1 MEMNYVEAIEQV
13 LPETPGLHLLF
24 QVPVGGRHHP
34 NVHLDGADAAHPLEF
49 HLLEHPQEL
58 DLEALGHFRHFI
70 HEQGAAV
77 SQFEPALA
85 HGHGVG
91 KGAPFVAEEFALQQG
106 FGQGAAVDRNEALGG
121 PVAALVDGP
130 GDEFLAGAALAGN
143 QDRGPGLGHPFH
155 QGQDILH
162 DSGLTHNVGEAV
174 LFFQF
179 LVQQAVGEDQVAV
192 FQGLG
197 DGHHDFFILKGLED
211 VIEGAFFHGRD
222 RFFHG
227 AERGH
232 DDHR

>member
-1 MEMNYVEAIEQV
+1 MK
-13 LPETPGLHLLF
+13 
-24 QVPVGGRHHP
+24 
-34 NVHLDGADAAHPLEF
+34 
-49 HLLEHPQEL
+49 
-58 DLEALGHFRHFI
+58 
-70 HEQGAAV
+70 QGAAV
-77 SQFEPALA
+77 GQFEPALA

-106 FGQGAAVDRNEALGG
+106 FGQGAAVDRDAAFGG

-143 QDRGPGLGHPFH
+143 QDRGLRPGHPFH
-155 QGQDILH
+155 QGQDFLH
-162 DSGLTHNVGEAV
+162 DPGLSHNVGEAV

-179 LVQQAVGEDQVAV
+179 LVQQAVGQDEVAV

-197 DGHHDFFILKGLED
+197 DGHQDFVVLEGLED

-227 AERGH
+227 AERSH
-232 DDHR
+232 DDHRQIRLELLQFVQELDAGHLGHLHVGEHEVQIGRGADLQGLNGAGGSQDLIAGLPQQGLHDGEIIAFVIND